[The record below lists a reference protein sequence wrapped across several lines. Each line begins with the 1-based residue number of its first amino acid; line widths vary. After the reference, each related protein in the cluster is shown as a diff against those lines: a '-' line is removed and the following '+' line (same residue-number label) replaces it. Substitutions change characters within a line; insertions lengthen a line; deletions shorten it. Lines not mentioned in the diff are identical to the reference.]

1 MAEESRGK
9 RRKQANPRRN
19 QVDIDRLS
27 ALGSEGEDEGG
38 LWGMEGQDFQDQQD
52 HPDKVSL
59 TASEGTESRSP
70 FGLACSAGRSP
81 DRHWRG
87 DEEEVR
93 GPGTEEQD
101 GERNATPAYG
111 EREDSPRSGGPLVRL
126 RQGPDP
132 ERQPL
137 NGSAAEYHAAALHGD
152 VPRHRWSAGGHGS
165 PGGQETAPAS
175 PDASGTLLACPFC
188 ERTYQRDTSLREHLE
203 FRHERDGGCPACPLC
218 GYVAT
223 CRAQMEQHMLMHA
236 QAQAKHPVFDN
247 ATENRKFRCLQCGKA
262 FKYKHHLK
270 EHLRIHSGEKPY
282 ECSNCKKRFS
292 HSGSYSSHL
301 SSKKCL
307 NGGGGASGG
316 QTYGSYL
323 SSSSPTSPSAG
334 SGRNG
339 RRGSPF
345 AFRIPERLTDG
356 LREAPASLWEPMAEL
371 PRQAALYLH
380 SGVKFE
386 HLLQEMLRRG
396 THEDTN
402 SGGEDRSGQEGKG
415 ARNSYLMC
423 DRARVGEALGG
434 GVTQP
439 GDAQV
444 GGVTRQEEVL
454 PGGVGCRWC
463 SQLFPSPAVL
473 LQHERY
479 LCKLNRDA
487 IEVLDGAN
495 CKDASPL
502 NFSRTLA
509 QARESQKAVAAT
521 NGFCEENS
529 PAHKTAWRGPPKPPL
544 AARSHSLAPRPFWPG
559 QEPMSPASQATL
571 QPFSPSYL
579 DRRSLPPLGLESPV
593 CLDLSA
599 NTSPPARP
607 TPPVGTPG
615 SGGSQNEPLDLSLP
629 KPRSASDKE
638 RSCNDKKG
646 EESHFRR
653 MSPPLAPQPRTSY
666 GGAPL
671 LRGAVYST
679 YPFFN
684 PMFPTGI
691 GSSGY
696 DGLHPLVLG
705 SSAHS
710 SALLSMA
717 CMSEPGPDAI
727 LKKIH
732 QERQMLMSEP
742 VSRKRVDYL
751 SLMEEAAEGE
761 ATGRKRLKKTEE
773 GLYACDLCDKTFQKS
788 SSLLRH
794 KYEHT
799 GTARFSPLRPLPA
812 VSLVRS
818 RDAVFPFPPPS
829 SGRRPHECSICKKAF
844 KHKHHL
850 IEHSRLHSGEK
861 PYQCDKCGKRFSHS
875 GSYSQHMNHRYAY
888 CSRDHDPDGPG
899 EDLALGEDVPNPRGD
914 LELGIAEGGAGLSQG
929 SDSSLD
935 GGLREEEQEE
945 EERLSRSSCG
955 LTMGRALKGAAL
967 EKGDRLTPDHAMES
981 LSAGEGELSGE
992 ESGEGV
998 GGQAEPE
1005 AGGREGGADRL
1016 RFKVESPGDR
1026 GASNGDE
1033 AAVNDG

>member
-70 FGLACSAGRSP
+70 FGLAC
-81 DRHWRG
+81 
-87 DEEEVR
+87 
-93 GPGTEEQD
+93 
-101 GERNATPAYG
+101 

-529 PAHKTAWRGPPKPPL
+529 PAHT
-544 AARSHSLAPRPFWPG
+544 ARSHSLAPRPFWPG

-696 DGLHPLVLG
+696 DGLHPLALG

-799 GTARFSPLRPLPA
+799 
-812 VSLVRS
+812 
-818 RDAVFPFPPPS
+818 
-829 SGRRPHECSICKKAF
+829 GRRPHECSICKKAF

-998 GGQAEPE
+998 GGPRNPPFDYQE
-1005 AGGREGGADRL
+1005 
-1016 RFKVESPGDR
+1016 V
-1026 GASNGDE
+1026 
-1033 AAVNDG
+1033 